1 MRRVM
6 GLPALLATIA
16 TAWATEPEFADSP
29 ALTSLWQA
37 TYSGNTDQLIDVL
50 VQDHAFALQ
59 RSSDGRGPLF
69 WAYEFKNVDAHA
81 LLTHLRADE
90 EAEDLDGKRPAE
102 FFPESEEM
110 RQGER
115 REMAVHV
122 APPTG
127 VPRAQ
132 TLSRTPAPRWR
143 SSPPCSKRRTRSSPL
158 SSTARWCA
166 RPPRASVAPPP
177 PLEASEANFSVH
189 PSCK

>member
-1 MRRVM
+1 M

-16 TAWATEPEFADSP
+16 TAGATEPEFADSP

-90 EAEDLDGKRPAE
+90 EAEDLDGKRPAGAPAARSTVGRCGRCVDRA
-102 FFPESEEM
+102 FAL
-110 RQGER
+110 Q
-115 REMAVHV
+115 REVDEGD
-122 APPTG
+122 PLL
-127 VPRAQ
+127 AQ
-132 TLSRTPAPRWR
+132 HLHDSGLSHRGG
-143 SSPPCSKRRTRSSPL
+143 
-158 SSTARWCA
+158 ARLA
-166 RPPRASVAPPP
+166 
-177 PLEASEANFSVH
+177 
-189 PSCK
+189 